1 MKITVG
7 QGTHVAGRFSCIIM
21 MIFMTTTILR
31 LIMNT
36 VLMLMNRS
44 VDIPIV
50 SNIHGFSPKTS
61 SLPETYQESI
71 KGLSIL
77 WGHFHVIHDGIKETI
92 WKSFLLA
99 VSLWT
104 KTYCGNL
111 KRTTGVSLIHPQMWW
126 SEQCFNLSTDKVGKE
141 LVT

>member
-21 MIFMTTTILR
+21 MIFMTTTIMIILR
-31 LIMNT
+31 LIMKT

-61 SLPETYQESI
+61 SLPETYQESK
-71 KGLSIL
+71 KGLSNCEEIDICGCYTFISYMMGL
-77 WGHFHVIHDGIKETI
+77 RKQFER
-92 WKSFLLA
+92 
-99 VSLWT
+99 VS
-104 KTYCGNL
+104 
-111 KRTTGVSLIHPQMWW
+111 S
-126 SEQCFNLSTDKVGKE
+126 
-141 LVT
+141 